1 MEQIELT
8 KSEKRIFDYMT
19 EFGSI
24 TTLQSFVDLG
34 ESRLSARIFELKRK
48 GINISSERVSV
59 SNRYGEKRSVSK
71 YWVTGNGN

>member
-34 ESRLSARIFELKRK
+34 ESRLSARVFELKKK

-59 SNRYGEKRSVSK
+59 TNRFGEKRSVKK
-71 YWVTGNGN
+71 YWIG

>member
-1 MEQIELT
+1 MERIELT

-34 ESRLSARIFELKRK
+34 ESRLSARVFELKKK

-59 SNRYGEKRSVSK
+59 TNRFGEKRSVKK
-71 YWVTGNGN
+71 YWIG

>member
-1 MEQIELT
+1 MQQIELT

-48 GINISSERVSV
+48 GIDISSERVSV

>member
-34 ESRLSARIFELKRK
+34 ESRLSARIFELKIK